1 MNKRLPLNRRLP
13 RKRIWLFRIIAL
25 LAPFVLLLVL
35 EMALRLF
42 HYGYNTSLF
51 IESPANKDYW
61 VMNPEASKKYFTDQL
76 NATTGNREPFRK
88 VKGPDVFR
96 VFVLGESTT
105 IGYPYFHNGS
115 FHRWLLYRLMS
126 EHPGKKIEMVNVSLT
141 AVNSYTVLGFSK
153 EVVRF
158 QPDAVL
164 IYTGHNEYY
173 GALGVGSTNRI
184 GGSPRLVNFLLR
196 LREYKVVQL
205 MTRMI
210 GGVARVFSSDRSKSG
225 KTRMELMVA
234 DQQIGYGSS
243 QFFWGIDQFRE
254 NMDQALGV
262 LSRAHVPVF
271 FSNLVSN
278 EKDLRPFVSLLD
290 GNGAAAKAS
299 TESTFRQQYN
309 QGKQALGAGDTVAAD
324 RYFLTAD
331 HIDSSYAQCRYYLG
345 ELAYAQGDFASA
357 ARLYASAKELDAL
370 RFRAPDSINKVI
382 KELCG
387 KYANVHFVDARAAF
401 AAASEH
407 GIIGNDLILEH
418 VHPNLMGYAL
428 LSDVFYKAMKEQK
441 LFSSFGEGAG
451 SIAPAR
457 EMSFAQLL
465 RDMPITAVD
474 SLNGAYRID
483 NLKHYWPFSDSAGAI
498 GLPSREVLHVSGP
511 EEELAYAVAFEHLP
525 WEEAMS
531 RLYEYYSRKAD
542 WKNARRVMEGMVLEH
557 PTESGYQTR
566 AAVLFLREDRPV
578 DAMPYLDQAITNNTQ
593 EVGLQR
599 MRMAARE
606 VIRLQADL
614 AKDST
619 SGKIRDSIARW
630 YRQMGNTD
638 AALKYEKGVL
648 RP

>member
-1 MNKRLPLNRRLP
+1 MNKRLP
-13 RKRIWLFRIIAL
+13 RKKIWLFRVIAL
-25 LAPFVLLLVL
+25 LIPFILLVVL
-35 EMALRLF
+35 EMALRLC

-51 IESPANKDYW
+51 IESPENHDYW

-76 NATTGNREPFRK
+76 NATTGNREPFHK

-126 EHPGKKIEMVNVSLT
+126 DYPDKKIEMVNVSLT

-153 EVVRF
+153 EVVNY

-210 GGVARVFSSDRSKSG
+210 GGVARIFSSDKSKSG

-254 NMDQALGV
+254 NMDQALGIF
-262 LSRAHVPVF
+262 SRAHVPVF

-278 EKDLRPFVSLLD
+278 EKDLRPFVSLPD
-290 GNGAAAKAS
+290 GSQLA
-299 TESTFRQQYN
+299 STFRQQYN
-309 QGKQALGAGDTVAAD
+309 QGKQALGAGDTVAAR
-324 RYFLTAD
+324 RYFTTAD

-345 ELAYAQGDFASA
+345 ELAFARGDFASA
-357 ARLYASAKELDAL
+357 AHYYESAKELDAL
-370 RFRAPDSINKVI
+370 RFRAPDSINAVI
-382 KELCG
+382 SALSG
-387 KYANVHFVDARAAF
+387 KYKNVHLVDARAAF

-407 GIIGNDLILEH
+407 GVIGNGLILEH

-428 LSDVFYKAMKEQK
+428 LSDVFYRAMKEQGM
-441 LFSSFGEGAG
+441 FASATRGAVATGG
-451 SIAPAR
+451 SVAATGG
-457 EMSFAQLL
+457 MSFQQLL

-498 GLPSREVLHVSGP
+498 GLPSRDVLHISGP
-511 EEELAYAVAFEHLP
+511 EQELAYGVAFEHLP

-531 RLYEYYSRKAD
+531 RLYEYYSRRAD
-542 WKNARRVMEGMVLEH
+542 WKNARKVMEAMVLEH
-557 PTESGYQTR
+557 PNESEYLVR
-566 AAVLFLREDRPV
+566 AAMLCLRQDRPV
-578 DAMPYLDQAITNNTQ
+578 DAMPYLDHAITNNT
-593 EVGLQR
+593 EGPSL
-599 MRMAARE
+599 MRIRLAALE

-619 SGKIRDSIARW
+619 SGKIRDSIAHW
-630 YRQMGNTD
+630 YQWMGNKE
-638 AALKYEKGVL
+638 AALKYQKGDL
-648 RP
+648 RR